1 MNTRQLG
8 LYAGLALLVVAT
20 GWFLFTQ
27 ETGLQRPTASASG
40 ADAFVEDMDLK
51 VLNETGQ
58 LEYRVIARRMLHY
71 PGDERFTLEQPDIKL
86 HQSNGDTWH
95 IVSDRGETTED
106 ADIVWLLGDVDIKR
120 RGTAAS
126 EPLHII
132 TSDLLVKPEEEVAET
147 DNATT
152 IISEGLEVYGIGARA
167 DFKNDTLELRS
178 SVRGRYDKAS

>member
-1 MNTRQLG
+1 MSARQLG

-51 VLNETGQ
+51 VLNEMGQ
-58 LEYRVIARRMLHY
+58 LEYRIIARRMLHY

-95 IVSDRGETTED
+95 IISERGETTED
-106 ADIVWLLGDVDIKR
+106 ADLIWLLGDVDIKR
-120 RGTAAS
+120 LGNANS

-152 IISEGLEVYGIGARA
+152 IISKQLEVHGVGARA
-167 DFKNDTLELRS
+167 DFMNDTLELRS
-178 SVRGRYDKAS
+178 SVRGRYDTSS